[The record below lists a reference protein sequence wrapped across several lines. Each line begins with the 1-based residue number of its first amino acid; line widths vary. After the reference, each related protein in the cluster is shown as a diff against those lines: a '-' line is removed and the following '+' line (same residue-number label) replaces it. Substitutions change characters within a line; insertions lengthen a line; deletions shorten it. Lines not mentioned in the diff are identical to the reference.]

1 MICSC
6 VNDSQQRKIFRVAR
20 LLVSVFHHDMKRFLI
35 LHVFGT
41 LLIAMAHG
49 ATNFDVAAKATNQ
62 LGVDLHR
69 QLATGE
75 ENLCTSPYSIESAL
89 AMTFAGADGETR
101 TEMARVLHLTNDSNV
116 PASFAALQHSLE
128 EMSART
134 VELVKQSKKFGGPS
148 EPITLNIANRL
159 FAQKGYAFREPFLSL
174 VKQNFGGAFEP
185 LDFIANPAAATQ
197 HINKWVADQTHDRI
211 HDLIPGGALDE
222 TTRLVLANALYLKAP
237 WANEFSENA
246 TQPEPFHVH
255 GGTSVDV
262 PTMRKTDKHFGYA
275 KREGYTAVSLP
286 YAGNDL
292 QFLVLLPDDVNGLR
306 ALESKL
312 TSDVLAGCAKLQ
324 TRDVDLHLPK
334 FKLEPPTITL
344 AEKFEALG
352 MKTAFD
358 QPKGSANFDRMA
370 PRRPN
375 DYLYISQIFHKTFI
389 AVDEKGTEAAAA
401 TAVAMMAGSALRSP
415 PPPPIEVKID
425 RPFVYAI
432 QHIPSGVCLFLGRVT
447 DPR

>member
-1 MICSC
+1 
-6 VNDSQQRKIFRVAR
+6 
-20 LLVSVFHHDMKRFLI
+20 MKRFLI
-35 LHVFGT
+35 LQLIGA
-41 LLIAMAHG
+41 LLVAMAHG
-49 ATNFDVAAKATNQ
+49 ATNFELAAKATNE
-62 LGVDLHR
+62 LAVDLHR
-69 QLATGE
+69 QLATGD
-75 ENLCTSPYSIESAL
+75 ENLCISPYSIESAV

-101 TEMARVLHLTNDSNV
+101 TEMARVLHLTHDSTV

-128 EMSART
+128 QMSTKTA
-134 VELVKQSKKFGGPS
+134 ELVKESKKFGGPS

-159 FAQKGYAFREPFLSL
+159 FAQKGYAFREVFLSL

-185 LDFIANPAAATQ
+185 LDFVANPAAATQ

-211 HDLIPGGALDE
+211 RDLIPERALDK

-237 WANEFSENA
+237 WANEFAENA

-255 GGTSVDV
+255 GGTPVNV
-262 PTMRKTDKHFGYA
+262 TMMRKTDKHIGYV
-275 KREGYTAVSLP
+275 KRDGYTAVSLP
-286 YAGNDL
+286 YAGDDL
-292 QFLVLLPDDVNGLR
+292 QFLVLLPDDINGLR

-312 TSDVLAGCAKLQ
+312 TSDILAGCAKLER
-324 TRDVDLHLPK
+324 RDVDLHLPK

-358 QPKGSANFDRMA
+358 KPKGSANFDKMA
-370 PRRPN
+370 PKKPN

-401 TAVAMMAGSALRSP
+401 TAVAMLAGTALRSP
-415 PPPPIEVKID
+415 PPPPVEVKVD
-425 RPFVYAI
+425 RPFLYAI